1 VLDDWLKNHA
11 VANDRSGMTNVYV
24 TTRDGRVAGYYG
36 LCTSVIEHEDAIK
49 KVGRGMPRHPIP
61 ALLITRFAVSLDE
74 QGAGLGRH
82 LLRDALVRA
91 VKVADDVGV
100 RALHVHAKDDAARA
114 FSTRFG
120 FAQSPVDD
128 AHLQLPLKTIR
139 ASLGAAGTGD
149 SA

>member
-1 VLDDWLKNHA
+1 
-11 VANDRSGMTNVYV
+11 
-24 TTRDGRVAGYYG
+24 
-36 LCTSVIEHEDAIK
+36 
-49 KVGRGMPRHPIP
+49 VGGPRHGRN
-61 ALLITRFAVSLDE
+61 ALAEGGRRVHDLVE

-100 RALHVHAKDDAARA
+100 RALHVHAKDDAVRT
-114 FSTRFG
+114 FYVKFG
-120 FAQSPVDD
+120 FAPSPVDD